1 MRTTIITAL
10 LLCATEFLT
19 IVLASP
25 MAKPSL
31 VLRFLPEDIRAA
43 AKDHP
48 EPPKWKQMIA
58 HILFAIFLL
67 TFILRAIANRNN
79 DLQSA
84 VFDGGAALC
93 AAKRFVYTPSAKA
106 TMVALAAVAQ
116 PAKHNIL
123 CFAIEGSISAA
134 SCFWDSTD

>member
-10 LLCATEFLT
+10 ILCATEFLT

-25 MAKPSL
+25 MAKPCL
-31 VLRFLPEDIRAA
+31 VLRFLPENIRSA

-106 TMVALAAVAQ
+106 TMWLWRLLRSLQSTTCCALQ
-116 PAKHNIL
+116 
-123 CFAIEGSISAA
+123 
-134 SCFWDSTD
+134 